1 MKKKE
6 PIFKLIILTV
16 IFGIIVI
23 SSFCSRKPSE
33 DKKGVDETVFL
44 EFDVQKIKDS
54 TGLSFKII
62 KTKEVG
68 YEPLNKF
75 YWVNIEKKIP
85 MENLKVLAQEII
97 DAAIQSKPQT
107 YHSFTIHFIYK
118 DKSKETK
125 EEPKA
130 FAKVTYLP
138 EGSWTKVGRVPIND
152 YSDYELTCTMKN
164 NVLK

>member
-6 PIFKLIILTV
+6 PIFKLIILTAV
-16 IFGIIVI
+16 FGIIVI

-54 TGLSFKII
+54 TGMSFEIV
-62 KTKEVG
+62 KTKNVG
-68 YEPLNKF
+68 YDPLNKF
-75 YWVNIEKKIP
+75 YWVSVEEKLAEEDLRI
-85 MENLKVLAQEII
+85 LAQEII
-97 DAAIQSKPQT
+97 DTAVQSKPQT
-107 YHSFTIHFIYK
+107 YHSFTIHFMCR
-118 DKSKETK
+118 DESQESKQRL
-125 EEPKA
+125 KA
-130 FAKVTYLP
+130 FAKATFLP

-152 YSDYELTCTMKN
+152 YKDYELTCTMKN